1 MEITTEYFTDK
12 NGVEMRKDTYPN
24 GMTIEGEADGFDVED
39 NLITPS
45 LSQLDHIEAATEYLM
60 AMQE

>member
-1 MEITTEYFTDK
+1 MGIFNTKFFTDE
-12 NGVEMRKDTYPN
+12 NGVEKKTDIYDN
-24 GMTIEGEADGFDVED
+24 GMTITQKANPPEEV
-39 NLITPS
+39 TPS